1 MILIA
6 GIIEGLSTRKDK
18 TIKINLGTQELT
30 PNEVADL
37 FKFNQSFCYVALK
50 QEPFSQMETDM
61 IESLKT
67 EYEDIKTPSQRLRAI
82 MFRNFEQ
89 QPNGFKDFNSYYV
102 YTMDRLCD
110 HYKSKLQ

>member
-6 GIIEGLSTRKDK
+6 GQIEGLSTRKDK
-18 TIKINLGTQELT
+18 TIKINFGTQELT

-50 QEPFSQMETDM
+50 QEPFSKIETDS

-82 MFRNFEQ
+82 LYRNFEQ
-89 QPNGFKDFNSYYV
+89 ESDGYKDFNSYYIGK
-102 YTMDRLCD
+102 MESLCN
-110 HYKSKLQ
+110 HFKSKLQ

>member
-6 GIIEGLSTRKDK
+6 GMMEGLSTRKDK
-18 TIKINLGTQELT
+18 TIRLTLGTQELS
-30 PNEVADL
+30 PNEVAEL

-50 QEPFSQMETDM
+50 QEPFSQIETDS
-61 IESLKT
+61 IDSLKT
-67 EYEDIKTPSQRLRAI
+67 EYDGIKTPSQRLRSI

-102 YTMDRLCD
+102 YTMDKLCD
-110 HYKSKLQ
+110 HFKSKLQ